1 MSFDSGSFTEV
12 KDIGVK
18 VKGFFRR
25 WLKYRKEIVE
35 DEKRLDEL
43 NKNIIEEMDFS
54 RKDTFEDLSG

>member
-1 MSFDSGSFTEV
+1 MAFDSNSFTEV
-12 KDIGVK
+12 KEIGVK

-25 WLKYRKEIVE
+25 WLKQRKEMEE

-54 RKDTFEDLSG
+54 RKDTFEDLSS